1 MAHRPLVL
9 RFTVCSLIPF
19 FRSRKKPH
27 QANGAI
33 HTKPQKH
40 KRTPEKKAKQTDY
53 DKGQSAQV
61 IYCLLL

>member
-1 MAHRPLVL
+1 MWHTGLL
-9 RFTVCSLIPF
+9 FKDLCSFLPF

-61 IYCLLL
+61 IYCLLF